1 MKTCS
6 KCKESLATDMFTRDT
21 SKKDNLYS
29 SCKRCQHSWG
39 LRTGRINH
47 KERLSDEYKRCKKC
61 KKIKLKT
68 EFHRDKQKV
77 DGYYSSCRDCRRI
90 LYGVSPLIR
99 GRLDSGGYKR
109 EGSGRL
115 HRNIMERVLKRKLG
129 RSEVVH
135 HKNGIK
141 TDNRLENL
149 EVMSNSDHARLHSL
163 EYYSNIPKTTVE
175 VSCQYCGKKRRYSRK
190 SLINFKNY
198 RCRKCSIKYHTKR
211 DK

>member
-29 SCKRCQHSWG
+29 SCKRCQRSWG

-61 KKIKLKT
+61 KK
-68 EFHRDKQKV
+68 RDKQKV
-77 DGYYSSCRDCRRI
+77 DGYYSSCKDCRHI
-90 LYGVSPLIR
+90 LYKISPLIKKQ
-99 GRLDSGGYKR
+99 LNNKKYKR
-109 EGSGRL
+109 ENNNKL
-115 HRNIMERVLKRKLG
+115 HRNIIKKMLKRKLKK
-129 RSEVVH
+129 SKIVH
-135 HKNGIK
+135 HKNEIK
-141 TDNRLENL
+141 TDNKLKNL
-149 EVMSNSDHARLHSL
+149 EIISNSNHVRLHSL
-163 EYYSNIPKTTVE
+163 EYYSNIPKTTVKINY
-175 VSCQYCGKKRRYSRK
+175 QYYKKKRYNKK

>member
-29 SCKRCQHSWG
+29 SCKRCQRSWG

-77 DGYYSSCRDCRRI
+77 DGYYSSCKDCRHI
-90 LYGVSPLIR
+90 LYKISPLIKKQ
-99 GRLDSGGYKR
+99 LNNKKYKR
-109 EGSGRL
+109 ENNNKL
-115 HRNIMERVLKRKLG
+115 HRNIIKKMLKRKLKK
-129 RSEVVH
+129 SKIVH
-135 HKNGIK
+135 HKNEIK
-141 TDNRLENL
+141 TDNKLKNL
-149 EVMSNSDHARLHSL
+149 EIISNSNHVRLHSL
-163 EYYSNIPKTTVE
+163 EYYSNIPKTTVKINY
-175 VSCQYCGKKRRYSRK
+175 QYYKKK
-190 SLINFKNY
+190 KV
-198 RCRKCSIKYHTKR
+198 
-211 DK
+211 

>member
-1 MKTCS
+1 
-6 KCKESLATDMFTRDT
+6 MFTRDM

-29 SCKRCQHSWG
+29 SCKRCQHLWG

-68 EFHRDKQKV
+68 EFHKDRQKV
-77 DGYYSSCRDCRRI
+77 DGLYSSCKGCRRK
-90 LYGVSPLIR
+90 LYGSVPLKR
-99 GRLDSGGYKR
+99 GQLDSGGYKR

-115 HRNIMERVLKRKLG
+115 HRNIMERVLRRKLG

-135 HKNGIK
+135 HRNGIK

-149 EVMSNSDHARLHSL
+149 EVMSNSDHAGLHSR
-163 EYYSNIPKTTVE
+163 EYWASVKH
-175 VSCQYCGKKRRYSRK
+175 KRK
-190 SLINFKNY
+190 I
-198 RCRKCSIKYHTKR
+198 
-211 DK
+211 